1 MPLLG
6 TLLVN
11 LFGSLSG
18 FLALYFA
25 KRVAVIAA
33 AIVAA
38 GGLLVTLT
46 AAISGAITGV
56 LAAMPAHSMLGTGFY
71 LAIPSNG
78 PAVAAFC
85 LLVDSSIAVYRLA
98 MDHVR
103 IASS

>member
-6 TLLVN
+6 ALLVN
-11 LFGSLSG
+11 LFGALSS

-25 KRVAVIAA
+25 KRVAVVAAAIAA
-33 AIVAA
+33 AGTLLAA
-38 GGLLVTLT
+38 LT
-46 AAISGAITGV
+46 AGITGAIGGIASA
-56 LAAMPAHSMLGTGFY
+56 LPAHSMLLTGFY

-78 PAVAAFC
+78 PAVLAFV

-103 IASS
+103 IASQ

>member
-1 MPLLG
+1 MPVLG

-11 LFGSLSG
+11 LFGALSS

-25 KRVAVIAA
+25 KRVAVVAAAIAA
-33 AIVAA
+33 A
-38 GGLLVTLT
+38 GTLLLTLT
-46 AAISGAITGV
+46 GAITAA
-56 LAAMPAHSMLGTGFY
+56 LAGIASALPSDSMLMTGFY

-78 PAVAAFC
+78 PAVLAFV

-103 IASS
+103 IAAA